1 VTMLDGA
8 YVQRLSA
15 FAGLLRVVMRRH
27 GPACGRSLQAMSI
40 IESAA
45 KAATTDSVQ
54 DVLDFLVTEEPSA

>member
-1 VTMLDGA
+1 
-8 YVQRLSA
+8 
-15 FAGLLRVVMRRH
+15 MRRH
-27 GPACGRSLQAMSI
+27 GPACGRSLLAMSI

>member
-1 VTMLDGA
+1 
-8 YVQRLSA
+8 
-15 FAGLLRVVMRRH
+15 MRRH
-27 GPACGRSLQAMSI
+27 GPACGRSRQAMSI

>member
-1 VTMLDGA
+1 
-8 YVQRLSA
+8 
-15 FAGLLRVVMRRH
+15 
-27 GPACGRSLQAMSI
+27 MSI